1 METGHSIP
9 RFQIVEAPNPEDQ
22 EPTPPPFDENR
33 EVDQENV
40 EEEDFLFLGVPQGSH
55 IPMFIMS
62 FL

>member
-1 METGHSIP
+1 MP
-9 RFQIVEAPNPEDQ
+9 RFQIVEAPKPDDQ
-22 EPTPPPFDENR
+22 EPDPPPFDENR

-55 IPMFIMS
+55 IPMLIVP